1 MKASNDLLAV
11 WRQQHQLNNS
21 DDETLRNHA
30 CDGAVWY
37 KKPEQYIARL
47 AQIHTTKITSVRQSP
62 PATPA
67 LSIVMLML
75 MLGMILGSPWLS
87 PWLNRVLPVSLLLWL
102 LVAVMLLCFCLL
114 LYPYFAHRRSDHRYG
129 YQLWLYPP
137 TGAPLLAV
145 TLSDF
150 ATTQALQTWLHSH
163 MPPSSV
169 CENRLNA
176 DVIQDWLA
184 EQQPSLM
191 NYELLADLRA
201 HKQVVYWGQQ
211 ELLLLKFTQSLHIHK
226 VEGRYQPPAL
236 NRHSDAMAQL
246 WFMVL
251 LGLYFYLPETP
262 VPNLWL
268 WAVSTLVVLLTAWLI
283 LLILPASSLSDAFSR
298 GKTNHPSGPNAHY
311 LLLATTSLDPMDV
324 QVAASYYFPLLM
336 GLRNLLLQQQNPS
349 QSLPNE

>member
-1 MKASNDLLAV
+1 MKANSDLLAV
-11 WRQQHQLNNS
+11 WRQQQQLNSS

-47 AQIHTTKITSVRQSP
+47 AQIHTTKITNAQSTP
-62 PATPA
+62 PTTPT
-67 LSIVMLML
+67 LSIVRMMLL
-75 MLGMILGSPWLS
+75 LGMMLGSPWLS
-87 PWLNRVLPVSLLLWL
+87 PWLNRVLSVPQILWL
-102 LVAVMLLCFCLL
+102 LVAVMLLFFCLL

-137 TGAPLLAV
+137 TGAPLLAI
-145 TLSDF
+145 TLTNIE
-150 ATTQALQTWLHSH
+150 TTQALQAWLHSH

-169 CENRLNA
+169 RENRLNA

-226 VEGRYQPPAL
+226 VEGRYQPPEL
-236 NRHSDAMAQL
+236 NRHSDAIGWHWYL
-246 WFMVL
+246 VL
-251 LGLYFYLPETP
+251 LSLYFYLPDTP
-262 VPNLWL
+262 VPNHWL
-268 WAVSTLVVLLTAWLI
+268 WAVFTLVVLLSV
-283 LLILPASSLSDAFSR
+283 LLVWITLPAQYFS
-298 GKTNHPSGPNAHY
+298 GLKKSHQVEPDAHY
-311 LLLATTSLDPMDV
+311 LLLATTSLDHMEV
-324 QVAASYYFPLLM
+324 QVAASYDFSLLM
-336 GLRNLLLQQQNPS
+336 GLRDLLLRQQNPS
-349 QSLPNE
+349 QSQTNE

>member
-1 MKASNDLLAV
+1 MKANNDLLAV
-11 WRQQHQLNNS
+11 WRQQHQLNSS

-47 AQIHTTKITSVRQSP
+47 AQIHTTKITSVRSTP
-62 PATPA
+62 PTTPA

-75 MLGMILGSPWLS
+75 MLGMMLGSPWLS
-87 PWLNRVLPVSLLLWL
+87 PWLNRVLPVPLLLWL
-102 LVAVMLLCFCLL
+102 LVAVLLLFFCLL
-114 LYPYFAHRRSDHRYG
+114 LYPYFAHHRSDHRYG
-129 YQLWLYPP
+129 YQLWLYPA
-137 TGAPLLAV
+137 TGAPLLAI

-191 NYELLADLRA
+191 NYELLADLSA

-226 VEGRYQPPAL
+226 VEGRYQPPEL
-236 NRHSDAMAQL
+236 NRHSDAIGWHWYL
-246 WFMVL
+246 VL
-251 LGLYFYLPETP
+251 LGLYFYLPDTP
-262 VPNLWL
+262 VPNHWL
-268 WAVSTLVVLLTAWLI
+268 WAVFTLVVLLSV
-283 LLILPASSLSDAFSR
+283 LLVWITLPAQYFS
-298 GKTNHPSGPNAHY
+298 GLKKSHQVEPDAHY
-311 LLLATTSLDPMDV
+311 LLLATTSLDHMDV
-324 QVAASYYFPLLM
+324 QVAASYDFSLLM
-336 GLRNLLLQQQNPS
+336 GLRDLLLRQQNPS
-349 QSLPNE
+349 QSQTNE

>member
-47 AQIHTTKITSVRQSP
+47 AQIHTTKITNAQSTP
-62 PATPA
+62 PTTPT
-67 LSIVMLML
+67 LSIVRMMLL
-75 MLGMILGSPWLS
+75 LGMMLGSPWLS
-87 PWLNRVLPVSLLLWL
+87 PWLNRVLPVPQLLWL
-102 LVAVMLLCFCLL
+102 LVAVMLLFFCLL
-114 LYPYFAHRRSDHRYG
+114 LYPYFARRRSSHRHG

-169 CENRLNA
+169 RENRLNA

-191 NYELLADLRA
+191 NYELLANLRA
-201 HKQVVYWGQQ
+201 HKQVVYWHQQ

-226 VEGRYQPPAL
+226 VEGRYQPPEL
-236 NRHSDAMAQL
+236 NRHSDAIGWHWYL
-246 WFMVL
+246 VL
-251 LGLYFYLPETP
+251 LGLYFYLPDTP
-262 VPNLWL
+262 VPNHWL
-268 WAVSTLVVLLTAWLI
+268 WAVLTLVALLSVWLVWI
-283 LLILPASSLSDAFSR
+283 TLPAQYFSGLKKAIRLSQM
-298 GKTNHPSGPNAHY
+298 PIMYCWP
-311 LLLATTSLDPMDV
+311 
-324 QVAASYYFPLLM
+324 PLH
-336 GLRNLLLQQQNPS
+336 
-349 QSLPNE
+349 

>member
-11 WRQQHQLNNS
+11 WRQQQQLNSS

-47 AQIHTTKITSVRQSP
+47 AQIHTTKITNAQSTP
-62 PATPA
+62 PTTPT
-67 LSIVMLML
+67 LSIVRMMLL
-75 MLGMILGSPWLS
+75 LGMMLGSPWLS
-87 PWLNRVLPVSLLLWL
+87 PWLNRVLSVPQILWL
-102 LVAVMLLCFCLL
+102 LVAVMLLFFCLL

-137 TGAPLLAV
+137 TGAPLLAI
-145 TLSDF
+145 TLTNIE
-150 ATTQALQTWLHSH
+150 TTQALQAWLHSH

-169 CENRLNA
+169 RENRLNA

-226 VEGRYQPPAL
+226 VEGRYQPPEL
-236 NRHSDAMAQL
+236 NRHSDAIGWHWYL
-246 WFMVL
+246 VL
-251 LGLYFYLPETP
+251 LSLYFYLPDTP
-262 VPNLWL
+262 VPNHWL
-268 WAVSTLVVLLTAWLI
+268 WAVFTLVVLLSV
-283 LLILPASSLSDAFSR
+283 LLVWITLPAQYFS
-298 GKTNHPSGPNAHY
+298 GLKKSHQVEPDAHY
-311 LLLATTSLDPMDV
+311 LLLATTSLDHMEV
-324 QVAASYYFPLLM
+324 QVAASYDFSLLM
-336 GLRNLLLQQQNPS
+336 GLRDLLLRQQNPS
-349 QSLPNE
+349 QSQTNE

>member
-11 WRQQHQLNNS
+11 WRQQQQLNSS

-47 AQIHTTKITSVRQSP
+47 AQIHTTKITNAQSTP
-62 PATPA
+62 PTTPT
-67 LSIVMLML
+67 LSIVRMMLL
-75 MLGMILGSPWLS
+75 LGMMLGSPWLS
-87 PWLNRVLPVSLLLWL
+87 PWLNRVLSVPQILWL
-102 LVAVMLLCFCLL
+102 LVAVMLLFFCLL

-137 TGAPLLAV
+137 TGAPLLAI
-145 TLSDF
+145 TLTNIE
-150 ATTQALQTWLHSH
+150 TTQALQAWLHSH

-169 CENRLNA
+169 RENRLNA

-191 NYELLADLRA
+191 NYELLKDLRA

-226 VEGRYQPPAL
+226 VEGRYQPPEL
-236 NRHSDAMAQL
+236 NRHSDAIGWHWYL
-246 WFMVL
+246 VL
-251 LGLYFYLPETP
+251 LGLYFYLPDTP
-262 VPNLWL
+262 VPNHWL
-268 WAVSTLVVLLTAWLI
+268 WAVFTLVVLLSV
-283 LLILPASSLSDAFSR
+283 LLVWITLPAQYFS
-298 GKTNHPSGPNAHY
+298 GLKKSHQVEPDAHY
-311 LLLATTSLDPMDV
+311 LLLATTSLDHMEV
-324 QVAASYYFPLLM
+324 QVAASYDFSLLM
-336 GLRNLLLQQQNPS
+336 GLRDLLLRQQNPS
-349 QSLPNE
+349 QSQTNE

>member
-1 MKASNDLLAV
+1 MKANNDLLAV
-11 WRQQHQLNNS
+11 WRQQQQLS
-21 DDETLRNHA
+21 SRDVEALRNHA
-30 CDGAVWY
+30 CYDAVWY

-62 PATPA
+62 PTMPA
-67 LSIVMLML
+67 LSIVMMML

-87 PWLNRVLPVSLLLWL
+87 PWLNRVLPVPLLLWL

-137 TGAPLLAV
+137 TGAPLLAI

-169 CENRLNA
+169 CESRLNA

-191 NYELLADLRA
+191 NYELLANLRA
-201 HKQVVYWGQQ
+201 HKQVVYWHQQ

-226 VEGRYQPPAL
+226 VEGPYQPPEL
-236 NRHSDAMAQL
+236 NRHSDAIGWHWYL
-246 WFMVL
+246 VL
-251 LGLYFYLPETP
+251 LGLYFYLPDTP
-262 VPNLWL
+262 VPNHWL
-268 WAVSTLVVLLTAWLI
+268 WAVFTLVALLSVLLVWIT
-283 LLILPASSLSDAFSR
+283 LPAQYFS
-298 GKTNHPSGPNAHY
+298 GLKKSHQAEPDAHY
-311 LLLATTSLDPMDV
+311 VLLATTSLSHMDV
-324 QVAASYYFPLLM
+324 QIAASYDFSLLM
-336 GLRNLLLQQQNPS
+336 GLRDLLLQQQNPS
-349 QSLPNE
+349 QSQPNA